1 MSSIKKNLG
10 WLVVL
15 LALLS
20 LAACKIDMEQEIW
33 LNKNNSGRAAIRLAL
48 NIPMGYDAETMDS
61 TDLGQE
67 NAMAELAERANSTK
81 GVVVTKYDKTTAHT
95 DEEMNFIYYLD
106 FTFKDLDGLRSVLCI
121 DPNSGITLEKTRKGK
136 MLTIDARQLYLQ
148 VEGSDEEAKY
158 CAIDALRLIG
168 DPRAEKAIKKCLS
181 DRASNVRYAAAFYC
195 GSRKVRNTASSLI
208 NLLSDPNE
216 KIRLISVWALGQIPE
231 NECISQLAS
240 LYTHEKDKNVRNEIM
255 RVLTKKNITICR
267 TSSYLG
273 SVMLSMNYPFL
284 IIC

>member
-148 VEGSDEEAKY
+148 VEGSDEEMEYLGFLDMTMITTLHLPKKAKW
-158 CAIDALRLIG
+158 IDESG
-168 DPRAEKAIKKCLS
+168 
-181 DRASNVRYAAAFYC
+181 Y
-195 GSRKVRNTASSLI
+195 G
-208 NLLSDPNE
+208 
-216 KIRLISVWALGQIPE
+216 
-231 NECISQLAS
+231 
-240 LYTHEKDKNVRNEIM
+240 
-255 RVLTKKNITICR
+255 TKKGKKVNWTILIDDEW
-267 TSSYLG
+267 YANE
-273 SVMLSMNYPFL
+273 SVPLSVLF
-284 IIC
+284 